1 MVAIHLSCELAT
13 DPVVHRLVNIWQ
25 ANANRLMD
33 MRCSVNITPSPMT
46 CGHLLSNQLRLRSRW
61 FTLVQR
67 RVPVQMTPFQHKHII
82 TLKLTRRTVR
92 SINVWDIDA
101 ILFFFF
107 FWPSLTA
114 VLQISFEGIHIQI
127 RCRNDNF
134 HLIAN
139 SLQSIKTQSLVWTS
153 SGVGWISSLVMLGQ
167 ASAAAVFNSCQ
178 FLGHFPF
185 SLVFSQSNARS
196 IGFGIGE

>member
-1 MVAIHLSCELAT
+1 MSGPGRRQQQAWIFPMVAIHLSCKLAT

-107 FWPSLTA
+107 FLA
-114 VLQISFEGIHIQI
+114 FF
-127 RCRNDNF
+127 N
-134 HLIAN
+134 
-139 SLQSIKTQSLVWTS
+139 
-153 SGVGWISSLVMLGQ
+153 SSLVD
-167 ASAAAVFNSCQ
+167 F
-178 FLGHFPF
+178 
-185 SLVFSQSNARS
+185 
-196 IGFGIGE
+196 I